1 VGTREAVLSLPGVAS
16 RLRFYADC
24 PYACAFGWDADDA
37 ERAADHAWRPHLDG
51 LALSL
56 GPLRTHTVH
65 LTGEQVKRKLEM
77 VACHQS
83 QMRGMLPEFPD
94 LLEPSGPLRREVYWT
109 AA

>member
-1 VGTREAVLSLPGVAS
+1 VPERRAVALRVGAAVAVAPAELPAPATYDERYDVVFEASGHPASTARALDLIRPG
-16 RLRFYADC
+16 
-24 PYACAFGWDADDA
+24 G
-37 ERAADHAWRPHLDG
+37 
-51 LALSL
+51 
-56 GPLRTHTVH
+56 
-65 LTGEQVKRKLEM
+65 TGEQVKRKLEM